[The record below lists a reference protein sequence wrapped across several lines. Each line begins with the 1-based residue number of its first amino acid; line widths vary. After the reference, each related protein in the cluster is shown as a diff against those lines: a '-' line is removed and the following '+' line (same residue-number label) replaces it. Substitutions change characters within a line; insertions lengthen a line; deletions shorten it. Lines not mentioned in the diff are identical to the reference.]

1 MVQVSR
7 GLFDP
12 RQRGV
17 EWPEPNDDP
26 NIPYVWGLNGLGDSS
41 TATKAESTN
50 EVVSPLSSPE
60 APIDPSYIEPVS
72 DKYAG
77 LFLGTIASLGMYG
90 FVSGFSDSK
99 NKTPVDRLQK
109 GLAKGVLYASI
120 FGIYIDKN
128 S

>member
-26 NIPYVWGLNGLGDSS
+26 NIPYVWGLNGLGDPEPS
-41 TATKAESTN
+41 TD
-50 EVVSPLSSPE
+50 VVSPLPPPSSP
-60 APIDPSYIEPVS
+60 IDTNYTKPVS

-77 LFLGTIASLGMYG
+77 LFLGTIASLGVYG
-90 FVSGFSDSK
+90 FVSGFSDSE
-99 NKTPVDRLQK
+99 NQTPVDRIQK